1 VIRLRNQF
9 QEVVANFTAQQSF
22 FNFWNFVSLRKKCLQ
37 DVKHSHVSDIIP
49 WPCLHNQEQMLDQR
63 RRAIFEALRCLGDLV
78 QDTQRSQPLDSKRF
92 LLFVIVR
99 LRNQRI
105 ERVLVNAFYQSLSQ
119 ISQDLRDLWTQ
130 LLVRLSL
137 KTDLVVV
144 VLYFL
149 GLRGCST
156 QLGYHFFKQSSRSDP
171 NFFV

>member
-1 VIRLRNQF
+1 VIRLSNQF
-9 QEVVANFTAQQSF
+9 QEVLANFTAQQSF
-22 FNFWNFVSLRKKCLQ
+22 FYFWHFDRLRKKCLQ

-78 QDTQRSQPLDSKRF
+78 QDTQRSQLLDSKRF

-119 ISQDLRDLWTQ
+119 ISQDLRDLWVHQ
-130 LLVRLSL
+130 LVRISL
-137 KTDLVVV
+137 KTDLVIV
-144 VLYFL
+144 VLCVW

-156 QLGYHFFKQSSRSDP
+156 QLGYHFFE
-171 NFFV
+171 